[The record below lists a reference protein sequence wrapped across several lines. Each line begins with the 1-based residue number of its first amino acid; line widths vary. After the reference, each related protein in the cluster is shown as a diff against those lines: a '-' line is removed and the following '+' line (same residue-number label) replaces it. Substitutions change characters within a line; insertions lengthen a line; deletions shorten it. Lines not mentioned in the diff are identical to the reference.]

1 MNWYIEYNN
10 EETRGGGFHS
20 WWEVTD
26 GERCFRTTS
35 EQDAKWLANILQ
47 LSVNIKE
54 LINKI

>member
-1 MNWYIEYNN
+1 MNCYIGYDN

-26 GERCFRTTS
+26 RKRCFKTTS
-35 EQDAKWLANILQ
+35 EQDDKWLANILQ
-47 LSVNIKE
+47 LSDTVKE